1 MNCKVY
7 SAYGKKLVFEGTDG
21 ECWAWIMSQ
30 AETTLSDGGILYREW
45 TENGDRFI
53 DVGNV
58 YIFNS

>member
-21 ECWAWIMSQ
+21 ECWKWIISQ
-30 AETTLSDGGILYREW
+30 AEAKLSDGTIIYREW